1 MPELIVCV
9 ESGSVEGSDSER
21 LSVTPPLLNL
31 LYLQFGG
38 VYVGSLTC
46 DGGNEAFGD
55 DSSTDVIP
63 LFILGLSGI
72 IVSGV

>member
-1 MPELIVCV
+1 MNLFKQTRKTKENNYKLLSLPELIVCV

-38 VYVGSLTC
+38 MRVG
-46 DGGNEAFGD
+46 G
-55 DSSTDVIP
+55 
-63 LFILGLSGI
+63 
-72 IVSGV
+72 